1 MLCGSTPETAQH
13 MPLSKRRH
21 LYDDISGFT
30 PRLLMFATCFAC
42 FILLFYFLWS
52 GIVKN
57 ETKIS
62 KRRLI
67 DDEINTQE
75 MTDIEIQ
82 IHIMLNKILRYLT

>member
-1 MLCGSTPETAQH
+1 
-13 MPLSKRRH
+13 
-21 LYDDISGFT
+21 
-30 PRLLMFATCFAC
+30 MFATCFAC

-82 IHIMLNKILRYLT
+82 IHNVKQNTTILDISYLLIHICSILNSLE